1 MLPTNVMSF
10 MKKMV
15 ATGEAGPAGAD
26 GSDSGTLSKLRQ
38 TLSTGLMT
46 AQDRVNKFAPN
57 SNRTVP
63 SPPEEPQ
70 PEEKPPEPSLP
81 KPTPKEPG
89 KPPCRTGA
97 CRVCLKS
104 LKPEDV
110 IRVCGECHFKV
121 CEDCASYTKQEDLAD
136 DAWRCSICRRKL
148 QSRAQVQAQDSME
161 TSLELPVVE
170 SLQRRH
176 SDVKLG
182 GSSGLTPGG
191 GPGGGAGAGAGGLGA
206 GLAPPRSPEL
216 RRHSDVS
223 PASLKELEKVKIH
236 VAGSR
241 RGSEWEPDARQ
252 NKRGVSPGGGSRA
265 ASPQTTGGGGGQ
277 DDGDPGE
284 EWRRRAAH
292 GAAGRRRSRVQ
303 KQHSYDDEIKAGGA
317 PGGPGGAGEVGLGL
331 PVQLP
336 RRASAYDVYQT
347 GGALSPQAM
356 AAALQAAARGGP
368 GGAAG
373 PPEPSGRRASF
384 RKPDDPSAA
393 GLDGPDTI
401 QVHPEEERR
410 TRRRGSQL
418 PDINKIRAAAKAGA
432 GGPEGVVPLAG
443 VIVPPVAH
451 PHRAVP
457 GMVAVPPVA
466 VEDAQDAERM
476 RRQTSV
482 TDGEAIKIV
491 IHDVDSEP
499 NFGARGGA
507 SKRRVVLRRDPS
519 DKAHRTRG
527 FGMRVVGGKSGPDGR
542 LFAYIVWTVP
552 GGPAEKGGLQQG
564 DKVLEWG
571 GVPLTDRSFEEVCSV
586 MDRTGDVAE
595 LLVEHCSDLRM
606 CDFLDDPAGYS
617 SGPRK
622 SGQGEQLGLSLDA
635 ETEKAP
641 ASPTRRKLPKT
652 PEQMLREKQV
662 SGRIQMQVWLHD
674 DDLVVSVLAADDL
687 ACRSDDTGHGTIPE
701 AYAKLR
707 LLPVMGDEKG
717 LKTDIA
723 EPTHNPVWNATL
735 EFSNIKPETLMD
747 RTMEVTL
754 WDACPGPERDTFFL
768 GECSV
773 DLQKAFLDDRPVWY
787 RLEDPKCTR
796 AGGKSPLASPRGS
809 LASDMTQ
816 RLMRNSGINQRSFSE
831 ERDSE
836 SESGL
841 LGSPEFS
848 LLHPDHAWSCM
859 GSGASSRRGSS
870 QSEQLEVETYQ
881 LDRDFSRSQPGS
893 RRSSFQS
900 AQNAE
905 SKGSL
910 DNDLP
915 PINFNKERRRSS
927 ATRGNRDPEELLRQ
941 LKAAKG
947 DLGRTMSFSGEAGK
961 RGPRRGQKGRKH
973 SMMEVGSLPRDELA
987 RRLSERLAAL
997 GPDSDDDEHW
1007 EEKPLG
1013 PGQVKPRASH
1023 TLGGVRG
1030 QVEMVLLM
1038 TKGQLEVDIKSATFT
1053 GYPADNPPDTY
1064 VKTYLRDGE
1073 RRLQKRKTRVVRRSC
1088 NPQYQQTLRYSA
1100 CDVLGRSLIV
1110 MLWEKQGSFEHNQ
1123 GLGGAEVALDRL
1135 TLTNPTHGAYPLFPI
1150 ASLGS
1155 GMAGS
1160 DGNESP

>member
-15 ATGEAGPAGAD
+15 ATGEAGPGGGD
-26 GSDSGTLSKLRQ
+26 DTGTLSKLRQ

-46 AQDRVNKFAPN
+46 AQDRVNKLAPTAG
-57 SNRTVP
+57 RAAP
-63 SPPEEPQ
+63 PPEEPP
-70 PEEKPPEPSLP
+70 PEEKPPEPAPP

-148 QSRAQVQAQDSME
+148 QSRAQVAAQDSTE
-161 TSLELPVVE
+161 TSLELPVCE

-182 GSSGLTPGG
+182 GSGGLSP
-191 GPGGGAGAGAGGLGA
+191 GGAGAAGGGAGGLGA

-223 PASLKELEKVKIH
+223 PASLKELEKVKSH
-236 VAGSR
+236 VASER
-241 RGSEWEPDARQ
+241 RNDWDPDWRHS
-252 NKRGVSPGGGSRA
+252 KRGVSPGGGSRA
-265 ASPQTTGGGGGQ
+265 ASPQNPG
-277 DDGDPGE
+277 DEGDPGE
-284 EWRRRAAH
+284 EWRLAVLDVAD
-292 GAAGRRRSRVQ
+292 GA
-303 KQHSYDDEIKAGGA
+303 
-317 PGGPGGAGEVGLGL
+317 
-331 PVQLP
+331 
-336 RRASAYDVYQT
+336 
-347 GGALSPQAM
+347 
-356 AAALQAAARGGP
+356 
-368 GGAAG
+368 
-373 PPEPSGRRASF
+373 
-384 RKPDDPSAA
+384 
-393 GLDGPDTI
+393 
-401 QVHPEEERR
+401 PEEERR

-418 PDINKIRAAAKAGA
+418 PDINKIRAAKAGGGDA
-432 GGPEGVVPLAG
+432 PLGGPL
-443 VIVPPVAH
+443 
-451 PHRAVP
+451 VP
-457 GMVAVPPVA
+457 GMGGPGPPVGHA
-466 VEDAQDAERM
+466 GGHPVGHPVGHSVGHAGGHAGGHSHRAPPAMEDAGDAERM

-491 IHDVDSEP
+491 IHDVDSDP
-499 NFGARGGA
+499 MFGARGAA

-552 GGPAEKGGLQQG
+552 GGPAEKGGLQRG

-571 GVPLTDRSFEEVCSV
+571 GVALTDRSFEEVCSV

-606 CDFLDDPAGYS
+606 CDLLDDPSSYS

-622 SGQGEQLGLSLDA
+622 SGQGEQLGLSLVNAVADS

-662 SGRIQMQVWLHD
+662 SGRVQLQVWLHD

-687 ACRSDDTGHGTIPE
+687 ACRSDDSGHGSIPE

-707 LLPVMGDEKG
+707 LLPVMGDEKP
-717 LKTDIA
+717 LKTDIS

-735 EFSNIKPETLMD
+735 EFSNVPPDTLMD
-747 RTMEVTL
+747 RSMEITL
-754 WDACPGPERDTFFL
+754 WDACPGPERETFFL

-787 RLEDPKCTR
+787 RLEDPKCIR
-796 AGGKSPLASPRGS
+796 AGGKSPHASPRGS

-816 RLMRNSGINQRSFSE
+816 RLMRNAGQRSFSE

-836 SESGL
+836 SESGM

-848 LLHPDHAWSCM
+848 LLHPDYAYSCM

-881 LDRDFSRSQPGS
+881 LDKDFSRSQPGS

-900 AQNAE
+900 GQNAE
-905 SKGSL
+905 SKSSL

-915 PINFNKERRRSS
+915 PVNFNKERRRSS
-927 ATRGNRDPEELLRQ
+927 ATRGMNRDPEEILRQ
-941 LKAAKG
+941 LKAVKGG
-947 DLGRTMSFSGEAGK
+947 DLGRTMSFSGEAK
-961 RGPRRGQKGRKH
+961 RGGPRRGHKGRKN
-973 SMMEVGSLPRDELA
+973 SVMEMGNLPNEVLA

-997 GPDSDDDEHW
+997 GPDADDDEHW

-1030 QVEMVLLM
+1030 QVEMGLLM

-1073 RRLQKRKTRVVRRSC
+1073 RNLQKRKTRVVRRSC

-1100 CDVLGRSLIV
+1100 CDVLGRTLIV

-1135 TLTNPTHGAYPLFPI
+1135 TLTHPTHGAYPLFPI
-1150 ASLGS
+1150 GSLGS
-1155 GMAGS
+1155 GIA
-1160 DGNESP
+1160 DGNDSP